1 MSLAR
6 TNKKTVEQLR
16 DSLDIEATQAAL
28 DQGKI
33 TPIQARNIV
42 KWIVAVK
49 DIRENPV
56 YPVQAKTGQFVGEIV
71 ARGGKSW
78 LARRYGKDYP
88 NDTAEFAKSG
98 LIHDWSHASMV
109 STWSTEHTARRS
121 ACSSILPR
129 QLAGIT

>member
-56 YPVQAKTGQFVGEIV
+56 YPVQAETGQFVGEIV

-88 NDTAEFAKSG
+88 NDAAEFAKEDEAIAF
-98 LIHDWSHASMV
+98 IHAKV
-109 STWSTEHTARRS
+109 TA
-121 ACSSILPR
+121 
-129 QLAGIT
+129 